1 MSMYLIMSFKIHE
14 ANLIKSNEE
23 TASLSNI
30 IKNEKLLVH
39 SWEILRP
46 TYPPLP

>member
-23 TASLSNI
+23 TAKSLSTFGYLI
-30 IKNEKLLVH
+30 FL
-39 SWEILRP
+39 SQ
-46 TYPPLP
+46 